1 MKVSAANQ
9 RVLSL
14 CGTVSLL
21 LLAGATLGE
30 RGWSGLRMAKVAAAG
45 RVVAREHEDWPAYG
59 GGPADDRFSPLTQ
72 INRGNVGRLRL
83 AWTFDTGEPGG
94 LQTNPLIVGRTLYGF
109 TPTQKVIALDGATGA
124 RLWTFDAGTP
134 GLQPTRGFSYWT
146 DGKNPI
152 LFAGLLSYL
161 YALNPATGKPIAS
174 FGESGRID
182 MRKDLDEPNIKESFA
197 ALTTPGVIYKDTIIV
212 GFRAPESK
220 PALRGDIRAYDV
232 HTGRLRWV
240 FHTIP
245 RPGEE
250 GYDTWPKDAWKYTGA
265 ANNWAGMALD
275 VARGVVYAPTGS
287 AVDDF
292 YGADRLGDDRFADTL
307 LALDANTGKR
317 IWDFQGV
324 HHDIWDRDFPSPP
337 SLVTVRSAGKRVDAV
352 AQTTKQGFLYLFDRT
367 SGKPLFPIT
376 EMPFPASTMP
386 GEKTSPTQPVPQMP
400 APFARQRLSEDMLTT
415 RTPEAHAWAVQQ
427 FRTYR
432 SEGLFV
438 PFSLDKQTVVFPGF
452 DGGAEW
458 GGSAVDTRTGVIYV
472 NANDLPWTGILSEN
486 KVGSSLGATIYQSQC
501 AACHGSDRK
510 GSPPAFPSLVDYQ
523 KRLSDA
529 QVTTIIH
536 NGKGRMPALTNV
548 ADARL
553 VALLDYLKTGRDEA
567 GPAHATPPPS
577 PNLKELTGARVYTR
591 NCAICHGNDLL
602 GAPSNYPGLI
612 GVRGRLSDKQIL
624 MTIHAGK
631 GRMPAFTKLSDSDV
645 SALLHFLGES
655 EAPLVEAA
663 VESGNSSKKEVE
675 SSMAP
680 AGGPP
685 RYRFG
690 GYRKFLDPDGYPGV
704 VPPWGTLNAID
715 LNTGKYL
722 WKVPLGNYP
731 ELAAKGMPDTGT
743 ENYGGPIA
751 TAGDIV
757 FIGAT
762 NFDHTLRAF
771 DSRTGKLL
779 WRGDLPYAGN
789 ATPATYMIDGKQYVV
804 IATSNARNPKGKQG
818 AAYVAFALP

>member
-1 MKVSAANQ
+1 MLQRCTAGALLFAVVCVGRRCWFGPSMARVSAA
-9 RVLSL
+9 S
-14 CGTVSLL
+14 
-21 LLAGATLGE
+21 
-30 RGWSGLRMAKVAAAG
+30 K
-45 RVVAREHEDWPAYG
+45 VVAGGHQDWPTYG
-59 GGPADDRFSPLTQ
+59 GGSADDRFSPLTQ
-72 INRGNVGRLRL
+72 INRGNVAQLKV

-94 LQTNPLIVGRTLYGF
+94 LQTNPLVIGRTLYGF
-109 TPTQKVIALDGATGA
+109 TPTQKIIALDGATGA
-124 RLWTFDAGTP
+124 KLWTFDTGTP

-146 DGKNPI
+146 DGTRSI
-152 LFAGLLSYL
+152 LFAGLLNYL
-161 YALNPATGKPIAS
+161 YALDPTTGRPITS
-174 FGESGRID
+174 FGEGGRID
-182 MRKDLDEPNIKESFA
+182 LRKDLDEPNINESFA
-197 ALTTPGVIYKDTIIV
+197 ALTSPGVIYKDMIIV

-232 HTGRLRWV
+232 NTGRLRWI

-250 GYDTWPKDAWKYTGA
+250 GYDTWPKDAWRYAGA

-275 VARGVVYAPTGS
+275 VARGIVYAPTGS

-292 YGADRLGDDRFADTL
+292 YGADRIGDDRFADTL

-337 SLVTVRSAGKRVDAV
+337 SLVTVRSGGKQVDAV
-352 AQTTKQGFLYLFDRT
+352 AQTTKQGFLFLFDRT
-367 SGKPLFPIT
+367 TGRPLFPIKET
-376 EMPFPASTMP
+376 PFPPSAMP
-386 GEKTSPTQPVPQMP
+386 GEKTSPTQPVPQAP
-400 APFARQRLSEDMLTT
+400 EPFARQRLTEDILTT
-415 RTPEAHAWAVQQ
+415 RTPEAHAWALQQ

-432 SEGLFV
+432 SEGQFI

-458 GGSAVDTRTGVIYV
+458 GGSAVDIRSGVLFV
-472 NANDLPWTGILSEN
+472 NANDLPWTGILMEN
-486 KVGSSLGATIYQSQC
+486 KPGSSLGATVYQSQC
-501 AACHGSDRK
+501 ASCHGTDRK

-523 KRLSDA
+523 KHLTDA

-536 NGKGRMPALTNV
+536 SGKGRMPSLPNV
-548 ADARL
+548 AGERL
-553 VALLDYLKTGRDEA
+553 VAVLDYLRTGKDE
-567 GPAHATPPPS
+567 GGSAHRVMTAS
-577 PNLKELTGARVYTR
+577 PNLKEIAGRQVYSK
-591 NCAICHGNDLL
+591 NCAICHSEDLI
-602 GAPSNYPGLI
+602 GAPSNYPGLV

-624 MTIHAGK
+624 SNIHEGK
-631 GRMPAFTKLSDSDV
+631 GRMPAFPAINDADAN
-645 SALLHFLGES
+645 ALLRFLGES
-655 EAPLVEAA
+655 AAPSMQAA
-663 VESGNSSKKEVE
+663 VSPGNSSKQEAE
-675 SSMAP
+675 SVMAAP
-680 AGGPP
+680 GGPP

-731 ELAAKGMPDTGT
+731 ELADKGIPDTGT
-743 ENYGGPIA
+743 ENYGGPVA
-751 TAGDIV
+751 TAGDLV

-771 DSRTGKLL
+771 DSKSGKLL

-789 ATPATYMIDGKQYVV
+789 ATPATYMIDGRQFVV
-804 IATSNARNPKGKQG
+804 IAASNARNPKGKQG
-818 AAYVAFALP
+818 AAYVAFALPQ